1 MSFARFAKLYAIAMV
16 TMMALDGLWLGVI
29 AKSFYAVEMGHL
41 TRSDVQWLPAL
52 LFYVIY
58 AGAVVELVVRPALE
72 RRSVMRAAA
81 LGALMGLASYGAFD
95 LTGLAMF
102 TAFPPLGAVVD
113 LAWGVSVTTIV
124 SVVVTRLSMPRA

>member
-113 LAWGVSVTTIV
+113 LAWGVCVTTIV